1 MTHDLDRRQFFG
13 SALAAAATFVALP
26 RALRAA
32 VRTSSAPLFD
42 ISLAEWSLH
51 RALQSKKLANLDFP
65 KTAREF
71 GIGAVE
77 YVNSFFKAEVK
88 DPAYLTELAKR
99 CDGEGVRSLLIMCDG
114 LGELGNPD
122 AKLRAQAVENHVVW
136 LDAAKRL
143 GCHSIRVNAASA
155 GTFAEQM
162 KLAADGLRA
171 LTELGAER
179 ELNVIVE
186 NHGGLSSNGKWLAGV
201 MQAVDHPRC
210 GTLPDFGNFR
220 LQGDEWY
227 DRYQGVEELMPYAK
241 AVSAKSHEFDEAGN
255 ETKTDYERMLGIVL
269 KAGYHGHLGIE
280 YEGTGLS
287 EPDGIVATKKLL
299 ERVRAKLT
307 AQAAKE
313 PVKKGD

>member
-13 SALAAAATFVALP
+13 SAIAATAAFVALP
-26 RALRAA
+26 RGLSAA
-32 VRTSSAPLFD
+32 ARTPGAPLFD

-51 RALQSKKLANLDFP
+51 RTLHAKEMTNLDFP

-88 DPAYLTELAKR
+88 DAAYLAELAKR

-122 AKLRAQAVENHVVW
+122 EKKRAQAVANHVVW
-136 LDAAKRL
+136 LDAARRL

-155 GTFAEQM
+155 GTYEEQM

-201 MQAVDHPRC
+201 MKAVDHPRC

-220 LQGDEWY
+220 VKDDEWY
-227 DRYQGVEELMPYAK
+227 DRYQGVAELMPYAK

-269 KAGYHGHLGIE
+269 KAGYHGFVGIE
-280 YEGTGLS
+280 YEGAGLG
-287 EPDGIVATKKLL
+287 EREGIVATKTLL
-299 ERVRAKLT
+299 ERVRDKL
-307 AQAAKE
+307 AVAPAKE
-313 PVKKGD
+313 AVKKGE